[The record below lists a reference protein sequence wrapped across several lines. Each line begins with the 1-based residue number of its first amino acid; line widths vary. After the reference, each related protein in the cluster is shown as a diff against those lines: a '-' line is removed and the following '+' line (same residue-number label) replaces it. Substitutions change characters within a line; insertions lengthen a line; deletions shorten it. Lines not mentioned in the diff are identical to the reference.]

1 MSTNWI
7 DERCRGDASRHC
19 YNRSEPVF
27 QEGYWSVA
35 NKSQMSIAESTIKK
49 LERRGVK
56 VEYLRITQM
65 SEQRRDAHPS
75 IYRKFYAP
83 ITEENRKHPMSYSD
97 CLHWCLPG
105 VPDVWN
111 QILYAYIINS
121 WLFCFLFWKTVFCM
135 RCKDFCFT
143 TYGSISLVLLMSCK
157 FQDIILKSNLQY

>member
-1 MSTNWI
+1 MKMRRYEMGLSTWSEWLEMNINRTKTKLFFMSVSPYI
-7 DERCRGDASRHC
+7 FRGDASRHC

-121 WLFCFLFWKTVFCM
+121 
-135 RCKDFCFT
+135 
-143 TYGSISLVLLMSCK
+143 
-157 FQDIILKSNLQY
+157 